1 MQLWRPVL
9 AALLAAPLGAM
20 LRGLWLNAPVLPV
33 FAVVMGAVLGAA
45 MFAWRLL
52 AAAFLRR
59 RLPTAG

>member
-1 MQLWRPVL
+1 V
-9 AALLAAPLGAM
+9 
-20 LRGLWLNAPVLPV
+20 LRGLWLDAPVLPV

-45 MFAWRLL
+45 MFVWRLL